1 MLILDAF
8 DHVGEE
14 EFHLIL
20 HGTEL
25 WDFSVG
31 IFVKDIFDLTPFHF
45 LATLMKECT
54 LLSVLEAI
62 GADEARFAALRIDT
76 NHETLVAVDAFR
88 RVFEM
93 L

>member
-1 MLILDAF
+1 MFILDAF
-8 DHVGEE
+8 DHFGEE

-31 IFVKDIFDLTPFHF
+31 IFVKDFFDLTPFHF

-54 LLSVLEAI
+54 LLLVFEAI
-62 GADEARFAALRIDT
+62 AADEARFAALRIDT

-88 RVFEM
+88 QVFEM

>member
-1 MLILDAF
+1 MFILDSF

-14 EFHLIL
+14 ELHLIL

-31 IFVKDIFDLTPFHF
+31 IFVEDVFDLTPFHF
-45 LATLMKECT
+45 LAALMKECT
-54 LLSVLEAI
+54 LLSVFEAI
-62 GADEARFAALRIDT
+62 CADEARFTALRVDT
-76 NHETLVAVDAFR
+76 DHETLVAVDALR
-88 RVFEM
+88 GVFEM